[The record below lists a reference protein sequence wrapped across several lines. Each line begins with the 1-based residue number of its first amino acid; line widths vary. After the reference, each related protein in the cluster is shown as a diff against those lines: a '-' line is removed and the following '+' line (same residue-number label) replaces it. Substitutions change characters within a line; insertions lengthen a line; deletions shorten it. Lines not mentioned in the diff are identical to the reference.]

1 METIPTIK
9 TLSRASGRIGSSMKT
24 LTVHLGSTM
33 KTLTVHLGDCLNHDN
48 GLFTIIYKQK
58 KAERALLT
66 VIALCKF

>member
-1 METIPTIK
+1 
-9 TLSRASGRIGSSMKT
+9 MKP
-24 LTVHLGSTM
+24 
-33 KTLTVHLGDCLNHDN
+33 LTVHLGDCLNHEISNGAPGLNHENSNSAPGRLCLNHDN